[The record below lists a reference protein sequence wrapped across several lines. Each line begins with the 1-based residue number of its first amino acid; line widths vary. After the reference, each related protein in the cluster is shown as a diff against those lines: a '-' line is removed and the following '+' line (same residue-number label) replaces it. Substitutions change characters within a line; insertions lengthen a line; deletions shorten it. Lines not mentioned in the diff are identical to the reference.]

1 MDVPWF
7 GVVATRAFVRA
18 TRRIDGGPESRTV
31 YGGIFDDIYDGQHGN
46 WKLKIDNWKLVVGD
60 AVVQLG

>member
-31 YGGIFDDIYDGQHGN
+31 YGGIFDDIYDRQHG
-46 WKLKIDNWKLVVGD
+46 NWKLVVGD
-60 AVVQLG
+60 TVVQLG